1 MSAVVIAGA
10 GQAGLQVAVSLR
22 AGGFDGRVVLVGE
35 EPRLPYQ
42 RPPLSKA
49 YLKADAATDSLL
61 LKPEAFYEANAIETR
76 LGTRVAAIDRAAR
89 TVALSDGGR
98 LPYERLVLATGARNR
113 LPPLAGTLRP
123 NVHALRDAAEAER
136 LRAALVDGA
145 RLVVVGGGFI
155 GLEVAAS
162 ARSRGLEVTVLE
174 GAARLM
180 GRVVSPVLSDFF
192 LDAHRAM
199 GTVVR
204 LGCAVAAIEGEGE
217 GEGGEGRATGVR
229 LADGE
234 VLPADLV
241 LLATGVVPNAEIA
254 AEAGLATEGGVR
266 VDRFMTTDDPA
277 IFAIGDCAVFE
288 SPFAEGLM
296 RLESVQN
303 AIDQA
308 KCVAARILGGTA
320 PYRSVPWF
328 WSDQGAFKLQI
339 AGITTGA
346 DHVHLAGSREEGRL
360 VAYCFRGP
368 RLLGIETVNRP
379 GEHMLGRRIL
389 EGDLKVLREDVSA
402 AAFDLKRH
410 LADLAAKV

>member
-1 MSAVVIAGA
+1 MTAGTVVIAGA

-22 AGGFDGRVVLVGE
+22 AGGFGGRIVLVGE
-35 EPRLPYQ
+35 ETRLPYQ

-61 LKPEAFYEANAIETR
+61 LKPDAFYETNRIETL
-76 LGTRVAAIDRAAR
+76 LGTRVQAIDRAGR
-89 TVALSDGGR
+89 RVALSDGGH
-98 LPYERLVLATGARNR
+98 LAYDHLVLATGARNR
-113 LPPLAGTLRP
+113 LPPLSGVHRP
-123 NVHALRDAAEAER
+123 NVHALRDAGEAER
-136 LRAALVDGA
+136 LREALVAGA

-162 ARSRGLEVTVLE
+162 ARARGLDVTVLE

-192 LDAHRAM
+192 LDAHGAM
-199 GTVVR
+199 GTTVR
-204 LGCAVAAIEGEGE
+204 LGAAVAGIEGEGE
-217 GEGGEGRATGVR
+217 AGPATGVR
-229 LADGE
+229 LANGE

-254 AEAGLATEGGVR
+254 AEAGLATEGGVH
-266 VDRFMTTDDPA
+266 VDRFMTTSDPA

-288 SPFAEGLM
+288 SPFAEGPV

-328 WSDQGAFKLQI
+328 WSDQGSFKLQI
-339 AGITTGA
+339 VGITTGA
-346 DHVHLAGSREEGRL
+346 DHVHLAGSREDGRL
-360 VAYCFRGP
+360 VAYCFRGN

-402 AAFDLKRH
+402 EDFDLKRH
-410 LADLAAKV
+410 LAELSAKV

>member
-1 MSAVVIAGA
+1 MTSVVIAGG

-22 AGGFDGRVVLVGE
+22 AVGFDGRIVIVGE

-61 LKPEAFYEANAIETR
+61 LKPQAFYEANRIETV
-76 LGTRVAAIDRAAR
+76 LGTRVVVIDRAER
-89 TVALSDGGR
+89 SVALSDGAD
-98 LPYERLVLATGARNR
+98 LPYDHLVLALGARNR
-113 LPPLAGTLRP
+113 LPPLPGVSRP

-136 LRAALVDGA
+136 LREALVEGA

-162 ARSRGLEVTVLE
+162 ARARGLDVTVLE

-192 LDAHRAM
+192 LDVHRAM
-199 GTVVR
+199 GTTVR
-204 LGCAVAAIEGEGE
+204 LGASVAAIEGDDVDGP
-217 GEGGEGRATGVR
+217 ATGVR
-229 LADGE
+229 LANGD
-234 VLPADLV
+234 VFPADLV
-241 LLATGVVPNAEIA
+241 LLATGVVPNTEIA
-254 AEAGLATEGGVR
+254 AAAGLVVEGGVQ
-266 VDRFMTTDDPA
+266 VDRFMTTSDAA

-288 SPFAEGLM
+288 SPFADGPV

-328 WSDQGAFKLQI
+328 WSDQGSFKLQI
-339 AGITTGA
+339 VGITTAA
-346 DHVHLAGSREEGRL
+346 DHVHLAGSREDGRL
-360 VAYCFRGP
+360 VAYCFRGE

-389 EGDLKVLREDVSA
+389 EGDLKLLRDEVSVED
-402 AAFDLKRH
+402 FDLKRH
-410 LADLAAKV
+410 LAELAAKA